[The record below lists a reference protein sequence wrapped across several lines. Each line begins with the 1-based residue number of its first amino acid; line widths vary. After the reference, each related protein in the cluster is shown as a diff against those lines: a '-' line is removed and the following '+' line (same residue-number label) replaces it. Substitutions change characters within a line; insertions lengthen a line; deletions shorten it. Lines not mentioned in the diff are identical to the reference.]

1 MDNYILM
8 LKDDL
13 QSRFGI
19 ESEAVQSY
27 FKDITRLKVND
38 WIIISRD
45 HRIKE
50 RFNIS
55 VSDDWGVIDT
65 LHTSE
70 FDKIGVYLKKW
81 IQTIKDGVT
90 YEGTLQLAPIE

>member
-1 MDNYILM
+1 MDNYILK

-13 QSRFGI
+13 QSRFDI
-19 ESEAVQSY
+19 ESDPVQSY

-50 RFNIS
+50 CFNIS
-55 VSDDWGVIDT
+55 ISDDWGVIDT
-65 LHTSE
+65 LKTSD
-70 FDKIGVYLKKW
+70 FDKIGLYLEKW
-81 IQTIKDGVT
+81 IQTIKDSVT
-90 YEGTLQLAPIE
+90 YEGTLQLTPLE